1 MSIFNCKYVLPRG
14 PRPDWK
20 IKDRVE
26 EALLRACFVTGAV
39 VERYT
44 ISVEREF
51 CSVEVE
57 FSGKPDDMSTFFG
70 EINEALREEV
80 EV

>member
-1 MSIFNCKYVLPRG
+1 M
-14 PRPDWK
+14 
-20 IKDRVE
+20 
-26 EALLRACFVTGAV
+26 RACFVTGAV

-57 FSGKPDDMSTFFG
+57 FSCEPDNMRAFFG
-70 EINEALREEV
+70 EINEALREGV

>member
-1 MSIFNCKYVLPRG
+1 MSRVKHEYIFPRDLC
-14 PRPDWK
+14 PDWE

-44 ISVEREF
+44 ISLDSGF
-51 CSVEVE
+51 CCVEVE
-57 FSGKPDDMSTFFG
+57 FSCKPDNMRAFFG
-70 EINEALREEV
+70 EINEALREGV

>member
-1 MSIFNCKYVLPRG
+1 MSIFKCKYVLPRG
-14 PRPDWK
+14 PRPDWM

-57 FSGKPDDMSTFFG
+57 FSRKPDDMSAFLG
-70 EINEALREEV
+70 EINEALCEGV

>member
-1 MSIFNCKYVLPRG
+1 MSIFKCKYVLPRG

-57 FSGKPDDMSTFFG
+57 FSCEPDNMSAFLG
-70 EINEALREEV
+70 EINEALREGV
-80 EV
+80 EA

>member
-1 MSIFNCKYVLPRG
+1 MGIFKCKYVLPRG
-14 PRPDWK
+14 SRPDWN

-57 FSGKPDDMSTFFG
+57 FSCEPDNMSAFLG
-70 EINEALREEV
+70 EINEALREGV
-80 EV
+80 EA

>member
-1 MSIFNCKYVLPRG
+1 MRIFKYKYVLPRG

-44 ISVEREF
+44 ISLESGF
-51 CSVEVE
+51 CCVAVE
-57 FSGKPDDMSTFFG
+57 FSCEPDNMRAFFG
-70 EINEALREEV
+70 EINEALREGV

>member
-1 MSIFNCKYVLPRG
+1 MSIFKCKYVLPRG

-44 ISVEREF
+44 ISVESGF
-51 CSVEVE
+51 CCVEVE
-57 FSGKPDDMSTFFG
+57 FSGKPDDMSAFLG
-70 EINEALREEV
+70 EINEALREGV
-80 EV
+80 EA

>member
-1 MSIFNCKYVLPRG
+1 MRIFKYKYVLPRG
-14 PRPDWK
+14 LCPDWE

-26 EALLRACFVTGAV
+26 GALLRACFVTGAV

-51 CSVEVE
+51 CNVEVE
-57 FSGKPDDMSTFFG
+57 FSCEPDDMSAFFG
-70 EINEALREEV
+70 EINEALREGV
-80 EV
+80 EA